1 MTSKKNE
8 VKKRAKV
15 NASPKVDAPIES
27 ATAAAPLAEDN
38 SDFEMPEGDGLLP
51 DESNTETVQ
60 EEIVQEETD
69 QPSDEEIT
77 PTVLIAPT
85 IEGMV
90 APADIPVEA
99 PKQTAYTGQ
108 QINGSNGTVWLQNRV
123 GMRSEYT
130 SKEAEKLLKSHP
142 GFYTLVD

>member
-1 MTSKKNE
+1 MANKKSE
-8 VKKRAKV
+8 DKKQAKV

-27 ATAAAPLAEDN
+27 AEAAAPLAEDN
-38 SDFEMPEGDGLLP
+38 SDFEMPEGDGSLP
-51 DESNTETVQ
+51 VESNTET
-60 EEIVQEETD
+60 VQEETD

-130 SKEAEKLLKSHP
+130 AKEAEKLLKSHP
-142 GFYTLVD
+142 GFYTLVDQ

>member
-1 MTSKKNE
+1 MANKKSE
-8 VKKRAKV
+8 DKKQAEV

-27 ATAAAPLAEDN
+27 AAAAAPLAEDN
-38 SDFEMPEGDGLLP
+38 SDFEIPEGQDSLP
-51 DESNTETVQ
+51 PVSNTET
-60 EEIVQEETD
+60 VQEETD

-77 PTVLIAPT
+77 QTVLIAPT

-108 QINGSNGTVWLQNRV
+108 QLNGSNGTVWLQNRV